1 VIRGALWQRGASW
14 RPFVFAPQA
23 MRMMM
28 IALSAI
34 FSLVSPV
41 LSREPVLSRD
51 NSEPAT
57 TPPPRASGTLR
68 IATYNVSFFG
78 KAEGDLTRE
87 LVTPESVQ
95 PKRIAAVLQRVRPNI
110 LLLNEFDYDPRSP
123 ELFARNYLA
132 ISQAGGKPLRF
143 AHHFIAP
150 SNTGI
155 PSGFDLDRS
164 GSIGGGNDALG
175 FGQFSGQ
182 YGLVV
187 FSQLPIDNTT
197 TRTFRHFLWRDM
209 PSALLPPDWYTP
221 ESLAKLSLSSKSHWD
236 VAIRLSRKE
245 ILHFL
250 VSHPTPPGFDGP
262 EDRNGRRNH
271 DEIRLWADYI
281 DPSRSDYLRDD
292 RGRQGGL
299 EAGASFVIAGDLNAD
314 PQDGG
319 SVRGAIDQLLL
330 HPRVNRE
337 TAIGDLAPRS
347 RGASEA
353 ALRQGGANAA
363 QRGDASLDTADF
375 SDRGNGVGNLRTDY
389 VLPSSNL
396 EVCASG
402 VFWPA
407 STDAE
412 FALVNDDVEA
422 SSDHRLVWVD
432 IALSG
437 RRCPIRSK

>member
-1 VIRGALWQRGASW
+1 MIRGALWQRGASW
-14 RPFVFAPQA
+14 RPFVFVPQV
-23 MRMMM
+23 MRMM
-28 IALSAI
+28 IALGAI

-41 LSREPVLSRD
+41 LSREPSLSRR
-51 NSEPAT
+51 NAEPT
-57 TPPPRASGTLR
+57 PTPPARAAGTLR
-68 IATYNVSFFG
+68 IATYNVSFFR
-78 KAEGDLTRE
+78 KAEGDLARE
-87 LVTPESVQ
+87 LATPGSVQ
-95 PKRIAAVLQRVRPNI
+95 PTRIAAVLQRVRPDI

-132 ISQAGGKPLRF
+132 ISQRGGKPLKF

-155 PSGFDLDRS
+155 PSGLDLDRS

-175 FGQFSGQ
+175 FGQFPGQ

-187 FSQLPIDNTT
+187 FSQLPIDNAA
-197 TRTFRHFLWRDM
+197 TRTFRDFLWRDM
-209 PSALLPPDWYTP
+209 PDALLPPDWYTP
-221 ESLAKLSLSSKSHWD
+221 ESLAKLPLSSKSHWD
-236 VAIRLSRKE
+236 VAIRLSPAQN
-245 ILHFL
+245 LHFL

-281 DPSRSDYLRDD
+281 DPARSDYLRDD

-330 HPRVNRE
+330 HPRVHRE
-337 TAIGDLAPRS
+337 TAVGNFAPRS

-353 ALRQGGANAA
+353 AHRQGGANAG

-375 SDRGNGVGNLRTDY
+375 SDRGNAVGNLRADY

-432 IALSG
+432 IAQPG
-437 RRCPIRSK
+437 KRCPKRSK